1 MVCGRVKEMEI
12 KQIVPRWI
20 LDSRGNPTVEVDVF
34 LADDSFGR
42 AAVPSGASTGS
53 HEAVELRDGG
63 GRFEGL
69 GVETAVA
76 NVAER
81 IAPALIGKSAS
92 EQKLIDHIM
101 TSLDGTPND
110 SSLGANAMLAVSLAV
125 ARAAAASKHVLLY
138 AHINELFGGSKSLPM
153 PMMNVLN
160 GGKHAIGGSDI
171 QETMIVP
178 HGAPSFKEVIRIGSE
193 IFHELGSLLHE
204 KGQSTQV
211 GDEGGYA
218 PAFAQYVETL
228 DTLMAAIERAGYA
241 PGKDVSIA
249 IDVASTELYKNN
261 TYRFAQ
267 EERTFGA
274 GEMIGWYESLITRYP
289 IVSIEDGLSE
299 DAWDDWKTM
308 NNIIGSR
315 VQLVGDDFL
324 VTNSERLQ
332 KAIDTK
338 SANAI
343 LIKPNQIGTLSQTL
357 DTIKLAQESG
367 WRTIVSHRSGET
379 EDVTLAHIAVG
390 TNSGQVKTGSM
401 SRSDRIAKYNELL
414 RLEEADPGLTLA
426 NPFAAS
432 S

>member
-1 MVCGRVKEMEI
+1 
-12 KQIVPRWI
+12 
-20 LDSRGNPTVEVDVF
+20 
-34 LADDSFGR
+34 
-42 AAVPSGASTGS
+42 
-53 HEAVELRDGG
+53 
-63 GRFEGL
+63 
-69 GVETAVA
+69 
-76 NVAER
+76 
-81 IAPALIGKSAS
+81 
-92 EQKLIDHIM
+92 
-101 TSLDGTPND
+101 
-110 SSLGANAMLAVSLAV
+110 
-125 ARAAAASKHVLLY
+125 
-138 AHINELFGGSKSLPM
+138 
-153 PMMNVLN
+153 
-160 GGKHAIGGSDI
+160 
-171 QETMIVP
+171 
-178 HGAPSFKEVIRIGSE
+178 
-193 IFHELGSLLHE
+193 
-204 KGQSTQV
+204 
-211 GDEGGYA
+211 
-218 PAFAQYVETL
+218 
-228 DTLMAAIERAGYA
+228 
-241 PGKDVSIA
+241 
-249 IDVASTELYKNN
+249 
-261 TYRFAQ
+261 
-267 EERTFGA
+267 
-274 GEMIGWYESLITRYP
+274 MIGWYESLITRYP

>member
-1 MVCGRVKEMEI
+1 
-12 KQIVPRWI
+12 
-20 LDSRGNPTVEVDVF
+20 
-34 LADDSFGR
+34 
-42 AAVPSGASTGS
+42 
-53 HEAVELRDGG
+53 
-63 GRFEGL
+63 
-69 GVETAVA
+69 
-76 NVAER
+76 
-81 IAPALIGKSAS
+81 
-92 EQKLIDHIM
+92 
-101 TSLDGTPND
+101 
-110 SSLGANAMLAVSLAV
+110 
-125 ARAAAASKHVLLY
+125 
-138 AHINELFGGSKSLPM
+138 
-153 PMMNVLN
+153 MMNVLN

-390 TNSGQVKTGSM
+390 TNAGQVKTGSM